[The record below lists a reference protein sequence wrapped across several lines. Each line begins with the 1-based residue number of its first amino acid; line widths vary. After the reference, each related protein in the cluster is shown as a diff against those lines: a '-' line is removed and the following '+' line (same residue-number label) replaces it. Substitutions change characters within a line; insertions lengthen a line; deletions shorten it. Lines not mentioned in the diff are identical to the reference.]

1 MAVKKKSP
9 KSQESCIPP
18 FSNLGERN
26 EFGLLCSDGI
36 EYKYHEDGTI
46 NWRKMVKTE
55 YLVPN
60 KQKTKETDV
69 SALDDKDL
77 LILLGG
83 IKELAQIRGFSS
95 VNYSVISPASDY
107 VVATCSIKWV
117 SNYET
122 EGKEIEFS
130 AIGDAGP
137 HNTTNFARNY
147 LGPIAENRSF
157 VRCVRNFLKINV
169 VASDEICMGS
179 PAASASS
186 ESFDPSDP
194 VSLLAKVMNA
204 KSVTFESLK
213 NKLAKEDFEGAESIK
228 SLKDIPG
235 PKIFEL
241 LQRLQNKK

>member
-1 MAVKKKSP
+1 MAVKKKST
-9 KSQESCIPP
+9 KSQESCVPP

-26 EFGLLCSDGI
+26 DYGLLCSDGV

-60 KQKTKETDV
+60 KQRTKETDI
-69 SALDDKDL
+69 STLDDKDL

-83 IKELAQIRGFSS
+83 IKELAQIRGFTS
-95 VNYSVISPASDY
+95 VNYSVVSPSSDY
-107 VVATCSIKWV
+107 VVATCSIKWIP
-117 SNYET
+117 NYET

-130 AIGDAGP
+130 AIGDAAP

-147 LGPIAENRSF
+147 LGPIAENRAF

-194 VSLLAKVMNA
+194 VSLLSKVMNA
-204 KSVTFESLK
+204 KSVTFGALK
-213 NKLAKEDFEGAESIK
+213 NKLIKEGFDGADSIE